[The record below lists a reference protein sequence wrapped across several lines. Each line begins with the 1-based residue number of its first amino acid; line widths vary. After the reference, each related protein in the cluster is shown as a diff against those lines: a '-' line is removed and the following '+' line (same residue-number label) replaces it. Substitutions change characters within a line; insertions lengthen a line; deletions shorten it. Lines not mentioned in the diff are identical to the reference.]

1 MRTLSTLVPLSLVFS
16 VTAQPT
22 FQYANLPTSTAYFT
36 NYMVTDPG
44 TAGVPS
50 GGADQTWDFSS
61 VQFAEVGG
69 ALLGPAAGTPYA
81 SSYPAA
87 NYAMASWATG
97 STDMDY
103 SYLVANT
110 TALEAVVEHV
120 PAAPNVFTDY
130 LRYIQFSTTYGNGF
144 TDTYDSPADQ
154 GSVTW
159 TYTGYGT
166 LITSLGTFTDQI
178 LMQNTDGDMFIWN
191 PDPLFP
197 RFIANS
203 DNPILLLPDLSGIQA
218 KDGPGL
224 TVRVFPDP
232 AQDHIT
238 VEGPAGSTRW
248 TVHDLLGRELLHGT
262 WTAGNLHTIDIA
274 SLAHGQYVLQVEG
287 SDHWATARFERM

>member
-1 MRTLSTLVPLSLVFS
+1 MRTLFTLVPLSLVFS

-22 FQYANLPTSTAYFT
+22 FQYANLPASTAHFITYV
-36 NYMVTDPG
+36 VTDPG
-44 TAGVPS
+44 SAGAPS
-50 GGADQTWDFSS
+50 GGANQTWDYGS
-61 VQFAEVGG
+61 VQFAEAGG

-87 NYAMASWATG
+87 NYVQASWATG

-110 TALEAVVEHV
+110 TAVEAVAVHV

-130 LRYIQFSTTYGNGF
+130 QRYIQFSTTYGNGF

-178 LMQNTDGDMFIWN
+178 LMQNTDGDIFIWN

-197 RFIANS
+197 RLIANS
-203 DNPILLLPDLSGIQA
+203 DNPILLMPDLSGIRTTDA
-218 KDGPGL
+218 PGL

-238 VEGPAGSTRW
+238 VEGSDGSAQW
-248 TVHDLLGRELLHGT
+248 TVRDLLGRQLLHGN
-262 WTAGNLHTIDIA
+262 WAAGSPHAIDIA
-274 SLAHGQYVLQVEG
+274 SLAHGQYLLQVEDE
-287 SDHWATARFERM
+287 DHLATARFDRM